1 MSDYNVT
8 QKFIFMIHRYKKVM
22 EKELAE
28 TGIHR
33 GQHYLLMYLAHH
45 SDASQTEIANC
56 LKVSTATIAVA
67 TKRLEKGGY
76 INKVVDGNDNRF
88 NKVMITE
95 KGASVVKQSEQIV
108 KSQTEEMYDGFSE
121 EELMQLGDFLDRIYE
136 NLGKIMEEKT
146 GETL

>member
-1 MSDYNVT
+1 M
-8 QKFIFMIHRYKKVM
+8 
-22 EKELAE
+22 
-28 TGIHR
+28 
-33 GQHYLLMYLAHH
+33 
-45 SDASQTEIANC
+45 
-56 LKVSTATIAVA
+56 A

-108 KSQTEEMYDGFSE
+108 KSLTEEMYDGFSE